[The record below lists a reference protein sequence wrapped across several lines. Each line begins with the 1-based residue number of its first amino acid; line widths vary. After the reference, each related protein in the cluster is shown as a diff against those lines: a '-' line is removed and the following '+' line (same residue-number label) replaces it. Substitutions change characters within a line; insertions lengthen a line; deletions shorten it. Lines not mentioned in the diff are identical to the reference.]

1 MINNDI
7 KRKKK
12 LEELFKITNI
22 SEEEIEKLDYKEKQK
37 YYKAKSKLCK
47 ISFVS
52 RDKDGKGITYRK
64 KESE

>member
-7 KRKKK
+7 KKAKK

-22 SEEEIEKLDYKEKQK
+22 SEEELEKLDYKGKQK
-37 YYKAKSKLCK
+37 YYKAKSKLCR

-52 RDKDGKGITYRK
+52 KDKTGKGITYK
-64 KESE
+64 KN

>member
-1 MINNDI
+1 MKN
-7 KRKKK
+7 KK
-12 LEELFKITNI
+12 LEELLKITDI

-52 RDKDGKGITYRK
+52 RDKAGKGITYK
-64 KESE
+64 KN

>member
-1 MINNDI
+1 MKNNDI
-7 KRKKK
+7 KKAKK

-37 YYKAKSKLCK
+37 YYKAKSKLCR

-52 RDKDGKGITYRK
+52 RDKNGNGITYK
-64 KESE
+64 KIG